1 MTEGKPTEHVF
12 HESNYALF
20 VDRRGRQYLV
30 RLEAGKTFSSHLG
43 GLLHADVIGKEPGA
57 RLETNRGH
65 RLLAVRPTMA
75 DFTRLMP
82 RTATVI
88 YPKDLGAIL
97 VLGDIF
103 PGARVLEAGSGS
115 GALTIAL
122 ARAVGERGSV
132 VSYDVR
138 ADMLERARGN
148 LAAALPGWSNVT
160 FKQGDVCEAIE
171 ETGLDRI
178 VLDLPEPWRAVPHIE
193 GALAR
198 GGILLSYLP
207 TILQVHE
214 LCRTL
219 RDQRTFDLLETV
231 EVLVRPWEVGNRSV
245 RPGHRMVA
253 HTGFITTA
261 RRCEAKPPDE
271 GEDSERADVPEEDPA

>member
-1 MTEGKPTEHVF
+1 MHVF
-12 HESNYALF
+12 LDNEYVLL

-30 RLEAGKTFSSHLG
+30 RLQAGKTFSSHLG
-43 GLLHADVIGKEPGA
+43 GLSYADVIGKEPGA

-75 DFTRLMP
+75 EFTRLMP
-82 RTATVI
+82 RVATVV

-103 PGARVLEAGSGS
+103 PGAKVLEAGSGS

-122 ARAVGERGSV
+122 ARAVGEHGSI

-138 ADMLERARGN
+138 GDMLERARAN
-148 LAAALPGWSNVT
+148 VAAALPGWSNVT

-171 ETGLDRI
+171 EKGFDRI
-178 VLDLPEPWRAVPHIE
+178 VLDLPEPWRAAPNAE
-193 GALAR
+193 GALTR

-207 TILQVHE
+207 TVLQVHE
-214 LCRTL
+214 LCRKL
-219 RDQRTFDLLETV
+219 RDQGTFDMIETV
-231 EVLVRPWEVGNRSV
+231 EILARPWEVGNRSV
-245 RPGHRMVA
+245 RPAHRMVA

-261 RRCEAKPPDE
+261 RRCEPRPPGE
-271 GEDSERADVPEEDPA
+271 GGDSEPSSAPEEESA